1 MSPERRQSHNIR
13 EKGGY
18 IMAYD
23 GTIPAGGPG
32 NFQTPNLAHEG
43 EGVRVDFI
51 TVDYINDMSGEV
63 THSTASANTAG
74 LKLAIEAIQNQG
86 VNVLGTGALG
96 NSNTEQTFMVRADS
110 LDTIS
115 DTTTV
120 AAIQTA
126 IRGLDALTPDKV
138 TADISSATAADR
150 DMSDTQVA

>member
-1 MSPERRQSHNIR
+1 
-13 EKGGY
+13 
-18 IMAYD
+18 MAYD
-23 GTIPAGGPG
+23 STLPAGGPG

-86 VNVLGTGALG
+86 VNVLGMGALG
-96 NSNTEQTFMVRADS
+96 NSDTEQTYMVRADA

-120 AAIQTA
+120 AAIQAA
-126 IRGLDALTPDKV
+126 IRGLNALTPDKV
-138 TADISSATAADR
+138 TATISSATAGDR
-150 DMSDTQVA
+150 DLSDTQVA

>member
-1 MSPERRQSHNIR
+1 
-13 EKGGY
+13 
-18 IMAYD
+18 MAYD

-86 VNVLGTGALG
+86 VNVLGMGALG
-96 NSNTEQTFMVRADS
+96 NSDTEQTYMVRADA

-115 DTTTV
+115 STTTV
-120 AAIQTA
+120 QAIQAA
-126 IRGLDALTPDKV
+126 IRGLNALTPDKV
-138 TADISSATAADR
+138 TANISAATAADR
-150 DMSDTQVA
+150 DLSDTQVA

>member
-1 MSPERRQSHNIR
+1 
-13 EKGGY
+13 
-18 IMAYD
+18 MASD

-32 NFQTPNLAHEG
+32 NFVSPNLAIEH

-51 TVDYINDMSGEV
+51 TVDFISDVSGEV